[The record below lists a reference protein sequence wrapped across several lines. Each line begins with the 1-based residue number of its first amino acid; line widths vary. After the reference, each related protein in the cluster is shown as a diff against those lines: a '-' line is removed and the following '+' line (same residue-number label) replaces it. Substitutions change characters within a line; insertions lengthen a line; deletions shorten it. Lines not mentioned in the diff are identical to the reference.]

1 MGIMWDMENHLEGSA
16 ASGMEIDAATD
27 QMVVHRT
34 QDVQP
39 LLDRNKRFQN
49 SGLDGMSPTRD
60 WKQVAS
66 IPNIILEK
74 WLKEEGL
81 RYWDE
86 EHKHRLLKKLDDPE
100 WAYLRTG
107 NGHLGKRPYREYFKG
122 SSSPS

>member
-1 MGIMWDMENHLEGSA
+1 MGILWDMENHLEGEA
-16 ASGMEIDAATD
+16 ATGLEIDAANN
-27 QMVVHRT
+27 QMVAHRT
-34 QDVQP
+34 QDVTR
-39 LLDRNKRFQN
+39 LLNRNKNFQN

-100 WAYLRTG
+100 WAFLRTG
-107 NGHLGKRPYREYFKG
+107 SGHLGKRPYREYFKG